1 MIAHPIRAFLASIRT
16 RELTSRSHEI
26 RRSIFSFCPL
36 TLAQKGMELDD
47 DDVKR
52 LFYNFHRAESADR
65 PAQAKVIESAFVPLL
80 QSPPDAHTPTLDTLR
95 KHLPILLRLSVQCP
109 DRPMRAAF
117 SKILA
122 DLQAAGHAV
131 PQQVF
136 PHPSHFIPA
145 ANVCVFMYTILSAY

>member
-1 MIAHPIRAFLASIRT
+1 
-16 RELTSRSHEI
+16 
-26 RRSIFSFCPL
+26 
-36 TLAQKGMELDD
+36 MELDD

-65 PAQAKVIESAFVPLL
+65 PAQAKMIESAYAHLL

-95 KHLPILLRLSVQCP
+95 KHLPMLLRLSVQCP
-109 DRPMRAAF
+109 DRPMRAAL
-117 SKILA
+117 SKIIA

-131 PQQVF
+131 PRQVF

-145 ANVCVFMYTILSAY
+145 ANVCAILGTVLCSY